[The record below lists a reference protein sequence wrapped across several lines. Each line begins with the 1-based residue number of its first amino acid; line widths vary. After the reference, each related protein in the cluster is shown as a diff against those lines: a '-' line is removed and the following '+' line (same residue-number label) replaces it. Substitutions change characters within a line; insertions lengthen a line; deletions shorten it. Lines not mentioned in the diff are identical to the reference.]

1 MSKQGQISVAHI
13 LVEKHKQALGVIARI
28 AAGEKFEDLA
38 RELSLDPSRKRGGDL
53 GFFGKGKMVKEFEL
67 AAFELKVGE
76 MSKEPVKT
84 QFGYHVLMRKS

>member
-1 MSKQGQISVAHI
+1 MSKQGQIRVAHI
-13 LVEKHKQALGVIARI
+13 LVEKHKQALDVIARI